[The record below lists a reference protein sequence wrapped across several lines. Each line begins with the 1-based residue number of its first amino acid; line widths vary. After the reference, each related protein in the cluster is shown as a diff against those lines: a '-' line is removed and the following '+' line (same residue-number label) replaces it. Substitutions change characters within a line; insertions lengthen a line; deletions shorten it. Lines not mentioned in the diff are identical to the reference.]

1 MIREREVVVGQGV
14 GEKTTMFTETMEDLQ
29 TLHPNPNKQAWPG
42 RPSTGWPA
50 ASPHSSSE

>member
-1 MIREREVVVGQGV
+1 MIREREAVVGQGV